1 MYLHK
6 GLQGAGHNSIVFCP
20 NESVLATRLEIE
32 ERVVYNKR
40 SGFDILAAKELANYC
55 RLNNVEVI
63 HAHDAHAHTT
73 SVLAAT
79 VFGNKCP
86 IVLSRRVDFPI
97 GGSWFSRYK
106 YNHKR
111 IKAILCVSNVIRDM
125 VKSKITA
132 KHVSVA
138 TVYSGVDMDKFKGI
152 IPVNLHKELGIP
164 SEQKLVANFS
174 ALADHKDYF
183 TFIDTAKIVCG
194 ERDDATF
201 LIFGKGELE
210 AELREYAKKSGCSDK
225 IRFAGFRNDLP
236 QVYPNINVLL
246 FTSKTEGLGT
256 TVLDAF
262 ASKVPVVATN
272 GGGIPEMVV
281 HNQTGLMTEVGDANK
296 LAKYVNQVLDDPELG
311 QKLVDNAFMKCQD
324 FSKENTVMQTQDWY
338 YKVLNN

>member
-1 MYLHK
+1 VFDLKNCSTLRATISRYLTQSLNILHISSPFTWRGGEQQLMYLHK

-152 IPVNLHKELGIP
+152 IPVNLH
-164 SEQKLVANFS
+164 
-174 ALADHKDYF
+174 
-183 TFIDTAKIVCG
+183 
-194 ERDDATF
+194 
-201 LIFGKGELE
+201 
-210 AELREYAKKSGCSDK
+210 
-225 IRFAGFRNDLP
+225 
-236 QVYPNINVLL
+236 
-246 FTSKTEGLGT
+246 
-256 TVLDAF
+256 
-262 ASKVPVVATN
+262 
-272 GGGIPEMVV
+272 
-281 HNQTGLMTEVGDANK
+281 
-296 LAKYVNQVLDDPELG
+296 
-311 QKLVDNAFMKCQD
+311 
-324 FSKENTVMQTQDWY
+324 
-338 YKVLNN
+338 